1 MPKAGDI
8 KKGSL
13 VEINNQI
20 YIVKNI
26 DVQNPSSR
34 GATTLYKMRM
44 NNVQTKQKLE
54 QNFKGD
60 DVLKE
65 VDLIRRNI
73 QFSYMDGDAYVFM
86 DTEDYSQYTINAED
100 IEDEAG
106 YITESLEGIMAMLID
121 DTVLGIVLPQSVDL
135 EITET
140 APALKGASVTGRT
153 KPAMLSTGIEIQVPE
168 YLSVGEV
175 VKINTTTGKF
185 MSRA

>member
-44 NNVQTKQKLE
+44 NNAQTKQKLE

-106 YITESLEGIMAMLID
+106 
-121 DTVLGIVLPQSVDL
+121 
-135 EITET
+135 
-140 APALKGASVTGRT
+140 
-153 KPAMLSTGIEIQVPE
+153 
-168 YLSVGEV
+168 
-175 VKINTTTGKF
+175 
-185 MSRA
+185 